1 MPDDGLFQGAFG
13 GLVMLIVG
21 LTGGIAT
28 GKSVVTGYLRE
39 LGAYI
44 VDWDVIARAVVEP
57 GLPAWQ
63 DITQYFGK
71 EIVQPDGRIDRSKLG
86 EVVFGDE
93 AKRRKLN
100 SFTHPRIMEEAEMQ
114 ARAVLDTDV
123 DAVVIH
129 DVPLLF
135 EAGLDKMVDKTVLVY
150 ATEENQVRRLMDRDS
165 MSRESAIERLN
176 TQMPVTDKVRQA
188 DFVIDNNGSI
198 EQTREQVRR
207 LYRELVALAST
218 PA

>member
-1 MPDDGLFQGAFG
+1 M
-13 GLVMLIVG
+13 
-21 LTGGIAT
+21 
-28 GKSVVTGYLRE
+28 K
-39 LGAYI
+39 
-44 VDWDVIARAVVEP
+44 P
-57 GLPAWQ
+57 G
-63 DITQYFGK
+63 
-71 EIVQPDGRIDRSKLG
+71 GRIDRSKLG

-100 SFTHPRIMEEAEMQ
+100 SFTHPRIMEEAKIQE
-114 ARAVLDTDV
+114 RAILDTDA
-123 DAVVIH
+123 DAVVVH

-135 EAGLDKMVDKTVLVY
+135 EAGLDKMADKTVLVY
-150 ATEENQVRRLMDRDS
+150 VTEENQLKRLMDRDG

-176 TQMPVTDKVRQA
+176 AQMPVEDKVRQA

-207 LYRELVALAST
+207 LYHELVALAST